1 MERQTLKALCLVE
14 DSDDN
19 APYVHMNVVL
29 DCEKSMHFFFFLSQR
44 KKKLY

>member
-1 MERQTLKALCLVE
+1 MESQTLKALCLVE

-29 DCEKSMHFFFFLSQR
+29 DCEKSMLFLCL
-44 KKKLY
+44 KEKILY